1 MPDSPTPG
9 EEREGK
15 EDGRDAMTA
24 GYSRAEEKNRKV
36 RESLEPLAPGERP
49 GAVTAGAIF
58 AVIVALISWVS
69 VGIAVFGVE
78 IDGSRPNL
86 AQPIAIAV
94 VMSLM
99 AWGMWQAR
107 YWAVLGFQML
117 LVLLMVALI
126 IGMVMAGSWTLFVGN
141 LVLLALLG
149 TLFFFMVKAMARI
162 QMPERPSAD

>member
-1 MPDSPTPG
+1 M
-9 EEREGK
+9 
-15 EDGRDAMTA
+15 AA
-24 GYSRAEEKNRKV
+24 GYSRAEEKNRQV

-58 AVIVALISWVS
+58 ALIVALISWVS
-69 VGIAVFGVE
+69 VAVALFTGAE
-78 IDGSRPNL
+78 IDGSRPNV
-86 AQPIAIAV
+86 AQPIAVAV

-99 AWGMWQAR
+99 AWGMWRAR

-126 IGMVMAGSWTLFVGN
+126 IGMVIAGSWTLFAGN
-141 LVLLALLG
+141 LVLLVLLG